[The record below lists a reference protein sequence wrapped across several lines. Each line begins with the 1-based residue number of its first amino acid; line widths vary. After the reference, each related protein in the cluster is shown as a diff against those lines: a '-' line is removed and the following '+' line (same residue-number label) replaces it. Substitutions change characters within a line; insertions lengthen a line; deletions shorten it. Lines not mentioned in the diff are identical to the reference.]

1 MPMAKRF
8 AVSVPTWLIFILNI
22 MKNYTLLLLFVFFI
36 LAASCTRTVYMPV
49 ETVRRDSVVAATVKV
64 DSVLI
69 ADSVVIEA
77 RADTVFKTVT
87 RRRETV
93 RLVHDTLRVAAA
105 DTVRIT
111 LPPPSSPRSAA
122 GGVPWWMCL
131 FAMAAVIY
139 LLKKRKNFN
148 SCW

>member
-1 MPMAKRF
+1 MCSYGAN
-8 AVSVPTWLIFILNI
+8 TYYT
-22 MKNYTLLLLFVFFI
+22 MKNYTLFLLFVFFV
-36 LAASCTRTVYMPV
+36 LAVSCTRTVYVPV
-49 ETVRRDSVVAATVKV
+49 ETVRRDSVVAVSARV

-93 RLVHDTLRVAAA
+93 RLVHDTVRVAAT

-111 LPPPSSPRSAA
+111 LPPPSSPRSATR
-122 GGVPWWMCL
+122 GVPWWMCL
-131 FAMAAVIY
+131 FALAAVLY

>member
-1 MPMAKRF
+1 
-8 AVSVPTWLIFILNI
+8 
-22 MKNYTLLLLFVFFI
+22 MKNYTLIILFVFFV
-36 LAASCTRTVYMPV
+36 LAAACTRTVYVPV
-49 ETVRRDSVVAATVKV
+49 ETVRRDSVVAVSARV

-93 RLVHDTLRVAAA
+93 RLVHDTVRVAAT

-111 LPPPSSPRSAA
+111 LPPPSSPRSATR
-122 GGVPWWMCL
+122 GVPWWMCL
-131 FAMAAVIY
+131 FALAAVLY